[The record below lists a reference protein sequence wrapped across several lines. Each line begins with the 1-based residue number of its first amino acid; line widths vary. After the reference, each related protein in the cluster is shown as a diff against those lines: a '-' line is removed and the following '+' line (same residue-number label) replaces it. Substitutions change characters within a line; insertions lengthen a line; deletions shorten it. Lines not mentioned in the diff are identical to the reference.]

1 MKQQHRH
8 TKAAP
13 VSDTER
19 PQKQRGGKAKPYKIA
34 TISRWTGREFTLGRY
49 ETFQRAEQ
57 ALASLRKSWPDC
69 VLISF

>member
-1 MKQQHRH
+1 MKHQYRH

-19 PQKQRGGKAKPYKIA
+19 PQKQRGGKPKPYKVVA
-34 TISRWTGREFTLGRY
+34 ISRWSGKEFTLGRY
-49 ETFQRAEQ
+49 ETFKRAEQ

-69 VLISF
+69 TLIS